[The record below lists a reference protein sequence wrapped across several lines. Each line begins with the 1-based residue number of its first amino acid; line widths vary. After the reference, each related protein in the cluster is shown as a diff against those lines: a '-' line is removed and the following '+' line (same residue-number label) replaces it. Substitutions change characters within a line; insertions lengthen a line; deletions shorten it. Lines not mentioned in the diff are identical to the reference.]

1 MINFITSKTRRQGRV
16 LIALALA
23 IAALVWLLSTWS
35 GLPTVEAREPA
46 VANTTNPDILLSS
59 SKTLTYFVFLPIVLS
74 PPDLVF
80 YDDFSD
86 DDSGWPDDVS
96 FEDCDYEYRDGRYRI
111 KISGYGQTCMAPNFS
126 IPEQINGT
134 FSVKVRRIS
143 DSNRKLWYGFIF
155 GAGSDANE
163 ERWELLVYPFKDS
176 QCDNKGVFWLRAFED
191 GDEEFFEDRCTDAI
205 DTDTSDWNNLKV
217 IRNGKDIKVYIN
229 GQLKGDY
236 DDADYLLDKGY
247 HLLYATSASNDNV
260 YIEFDNFEIRRS
272 TSIP

>member
-1 MINFITSKTRRQGRV
+1 M
-16 LIALALA
+16 
-23 IAALVWLLSTWS
+23 
-35 GLPTVEAREPA
+35 
-46 VANTTNPDILLSS
+46 
-59 SKTLTYFVFLPIVLS
+59 
-74 PPDLVF
+74 
-80 YDDFSD
+80 
-86 DDSGWPDDVS
+86 
-96 FEDCDYEYRDGRYRI
+96 
-111 KISGYGQTCMAPNFS
+111 
-126 IPEQINGT
+126 
-134 FSVKVRRIS
+134 
-143 DSNRKLWYGFIF
+143 
-155 GAGSDANE
+155 
-163 ERWELLVYPFKDS
+163 LVYPFKDS

-191 GDEEFFEDRCTDAI
+191 GDEEWWEDRCTDAI